1 MAKEITF
8 IFFTKGEESPEQ
20 KIYKLKNM
28 AVREG
33 LTVLE
38 DDKDANIIAEYQR
51 RWLLSAGFPKN
62 RLNLLAN
69 ELKRLN

>member
-1 MAKEITF
+1 MAERNNLY
-8 IFFTKGEESPEQ
+8 FFYKREESPEQ
-20 KIYKLKNM
+20 KVNELKNM

-33 LTVLE
+33 LTVVE
-38 DDKDANIIAEYQR
+38 DDKDVNIISEYQR
-51 RWLLSAGFPKN
+51 RWLLSAGCPKN